1 MIPIFQVD
9 AFAEKPFAGNP
20 AAVVLDA
27 RGLSDQQMQDIAAEM
42 NLAGTAFLT
51 PARGGEGAP
60 WHLRWFTPKREV
72 AYSGHTTVAAV
83 HALLEAGR
91 LRGEHVVFETM
102 SGPLGA
108 SVVADKTRRLIW
120 LEPRVPTLHPFTG
133 QLAHVRE
140 AVGLPAA
147 AGWAAAVTTPD
158 HDLVIPVAGLALLR

>member
-27 RGLSDQQMQDIAAEM
+27 RGLSDRQMQAIAAEM

-51 PARGGEGAP
+51 PARGSEGAH

-72 AYSGHTTVAAV
+72 TYSGHTTLAAV

-91 LRGEHVVFETM
+91 LPRLEESVQDATADLARAPGAHA
-102 SGPLGA
+102 A
-108 SVVADKTRRLIW
+108 SVLGTARPRARGCRAPRR
-120 LEPRVPTLHPFTG
+120 RG
-133 QLAHVRE
+133 
-140 AVGLPAA
+140 VGGHRHH
-147 AGWAAAVTTPD
+147 AGS
-158 HDLVIPVAGLALLR
+158 